1 MEILYNVG
9 KKTLAIAGAL
19 VVAELVCIGGNAL
32 IQDAG
37 TIGEKMKG
45 VIAKPTV
52 PDAAVKSGLFGRK
65 VK

>member
-9 KKTLAIAGAL
+9 KKAVAIAGAL

-37 TIGEKMKG
+37 AITEKVKG
-45 VIAKPTV
+45 VVAKPSTPEPTV
-52 PDAAVKSGLFGRK
+52 TAKLFGRK